1 MCYKHRLKFI
11 KVSFLEEIKTE
22 LKVSNFLTLNELITC
37 CQQTVNILK
46 ETIIMKGSA
55 VTLIAT

>member
-37 CQQTVNILK
+37 QQTVNILK
-46 ETIIMKGSA
+46 ETIIMKGIA

>member
-37 CQQTVNILK
+37 QQTVNILK